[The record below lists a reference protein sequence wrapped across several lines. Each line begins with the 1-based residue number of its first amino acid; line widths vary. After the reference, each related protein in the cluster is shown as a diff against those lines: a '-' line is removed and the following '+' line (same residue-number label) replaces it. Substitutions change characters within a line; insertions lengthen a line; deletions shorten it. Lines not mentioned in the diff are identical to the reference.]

1 MASSTNQT
9 LNQTSSQPKSTW
21 FYNFVKLIVL
31 FLIRNIYGLR
41 VTGTENV
48 PREGGLLVVSNHITS
63 LDPPVL
69 GVGFPR
75 VMSFMAKKEL
85 FESKWFGLFIRNL
98 HAFPVDRSGNA
109 SGAVKESIRRLKAG
123 AVTVIFIQGTRYAEQ
138 GQAFDGASFI
148 AQRAKVPVLPAAIW
162 REGRWFH
169 VRYGEAFEADG
180 SSREAMKALTA
191 TLMSKVDDLLPDE
204 HKIAFRLAE
213 EKGKAE

>member
-1 MASSTNQT
+1 M
-9 LNQTSSQPKSTW
+9 
-21 FYNFVKLIVL
+21 IVL

-48 PREGGLLVVSNHITS
+48 PNEGGLLVVSNHITS

-85 FESKWFGLFIRNL
+85 FDSRWFGLFIRNL

-109 SGAVKESIRRLKAG
+109 SGAVKESIRRLRAG

-169 VRYGEAFEADG
+169 VRYGEPFEADG
-180 SSREAMKALTA
+180 SSREAMKELTA
-191 TLMSKVDDLLPDE
+191 TLMNKVDELLPE
-204 HKIAFRLAE
+204 GYKIASPLE
-213 EKGKAE
+213 ETNAQEEG